1 MGALIDIENL
11 TVHFKAGG
19 SVIHN
24 LLGKSETVYAVD
36 GINLEINERETVGL
50 IGESGCGKTTTGR
63 AILRLVDE
71 AKGNILYRG
80 ENVFEFN
87 GKKLQTF
94 RRMAQMIFQDPISA
108 LNPRMKAGEI
118 IAEPLNIHGNTK
130 SENEVEAEVDHLL
143 EEVGLLRHDKSKYP
157 HEFSGGQAQRIV
169 VARAL
174 AVHPE
179 FIVCDEPTSGM
190 DVSISAKIINF
201 MKRIKEKHHL
211 TYLWISHDLGVVRYL
226 CDRVAIMYLGKIVE
240 QGESS
245 HIFSNAQH
253 PYTQALLSV
262 APFISGERS
271 EPILLEGE
279 VPSSIAK
286 MKGCGFS
293 SRCWMKD
300 RTCEEIE
307 PLLRPLERDHL
318 VACHKVK

>member
-1 MGALIDIENL
+1 
-11 TVHFKAGG
+11 
-19 SVIHN
+19 
-24 LLGKSETVYAVD
+24 
-36 GINLEINERETVGL
+36 
-50 IGESGCGKTTTGR
+50 
-63 AILRLVDE
+63 
-71 AKGNILYRG
+71 
-80 ENVFEFN
+80 
-87 GKKLQTF
+87 
-94 RRMAQMIFQDPISA
+94 MAQMIFQDPISA
-108 LNPRMKAGEI
+108 LNPRMKAGDI
-118 IAEPLNIHGNTK
+118 IAEPLNIHGKTK
-130 SENEVEAEVDHLL
+130 SEVEVEGEVDNLL
-143 EEVGLLRHDKSKYP
+143 EEVGLLKHDKSKYP

-211 TYLWISHDLGVVRYL
+211 TYLWISHDLGVVQYL

-240 QGESS
+240 QGESR
-245 HIFSNAQH
+245 HIFGNARH

-262 APFISGERS
+262 APFISGDRS
-271 EPILLEGE
+271 GPILLEGE

-286 MKGCGFS
+286 MRGCGFS

-307 PLLRPLERDHL
+307 PLLRPLECDHL
-318 VACHKVK
+318 VACHKVD